1 MLVDTSVDEDDIFL
15 NINYRIKTLFC
26 TLRAFLLVAIALR
39 KLFQRVRKFCHR
51 LSRVTGIGNSI
62 NTLFVVVLFHI
73 VPIVNHPG

>member
-39 KLFQRVRKFCHR
+39 KLFQRLGSFVID
-51 LSRVTGIGNSI
+51 SRVTGIRNSI

-73 VPIVNHPG
+73 VPIVNHQG